1 VYVVTVVIDY
11 PSANSFLQLGL
22 AHTDVTGL
30 LGTQSALLA
39 ATEGMDV
46 HLSQLSQRVE
56 DVEDRQERQAVD
68 LEEGR
73 CRCGTLV
80 ESAPVTRSPGSLFEG
95 FEGPRSGAIT
105 DSDEEVLPV
114 PTIAE
119 MRVWAGV
126 REPEPEA
133 SHSSSEVEALDWVD
147 RHPMRS
153 PSPGWD
159 ADDIDA
165 SLAAFPELL

>member
-1 VYVVTVVIDY
+1 
-11 PSANSFLQLGL
+11 
-22 AHTDVTGL
+22 
-30 LGTQSALLA
+30 
-39 ATEGMDV
+39 MDV
-46 HLSQLSQRVE
+46 YLNQLSQRVE

-68 LEEGR
+68 LEEGH

-80 ESAPVTRSPGSLFEG
+80 ESAPVTRSTGSLFEG
-95 FEGPRSGAIT
+95 FEGPRSGAVT
-105 DSDEEVLPV
+105 NSDEEVLPV
-114 PTIAE
+114 PTIEE

-126 REPEPEA
+126 RGPEPEA
-133 SHSSSEVEALDWVD
+133 SCSSSEAEVLAWVD
-147 RHPMRS
+147 QHPMCS